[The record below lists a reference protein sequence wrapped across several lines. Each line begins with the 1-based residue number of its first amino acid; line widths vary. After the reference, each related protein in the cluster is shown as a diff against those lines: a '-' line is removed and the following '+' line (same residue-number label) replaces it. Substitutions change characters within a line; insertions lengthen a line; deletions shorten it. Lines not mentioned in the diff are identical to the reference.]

1 MTRRGD
7 SDSLSKGSQLLVEVS
22 LPFQRMVTFPVREL
36 QGLWDEYIALVEVR
50 EQNTHL
56 RSKLS
61 RLEEENLQYREAI
74 VASERFQ
81 RLPEFRE
88 RRDVPMVPA
97 NVVAQDLSAWFQSIV
112 IDQGSNGRIR
122 PGMPVLTDTGVV
134 GVVTGTSPR
143 ASKVLLVTDPQSH
156 IDAYVQ
162 RTRARGTVR
171 GGASNLAEFDYVLRE
186 QDVQVGDVL
195 LTSGLG
201 SVFPKSLVIGRI
213 SDVQRD
219 PFGLFMRAPV
229 ESAVD
234 FRRLE
239 EVFVVL
245 EQRRLPEDT
254 EFSSEDEELWPPP
267 SADTA
272 DPDIAPR
279 DAP

>member
-1 MTRRGD
+1 
-7 SDSLSKGSQLLVEVS
+7 
-22 LPFQRMVTFPVREL
+22 
-36 QGLWDEYIALVEVR
+36 
-50 EQNTHL
+50 
-56 RSKLS
+56 
-61 RLEEENLQYREAI
+61 
-74 VASERFQ
+74 
-81 RLPEFRE
+81 
-88 RRDVPMVPA
+88 MVPA

-213 SDVQRD
+213 SDVQRE
-219 PFGLFMRAPV
+219 PFGLFMRATV

-267 SADTA
+267 SSDTA
-272 DPDIAPR
+272 DPDTAPR